1 MRTNKHGS
9 EARRK
14 SSPRHSIDW
23 RKRVAH
29 RGLGEESRSRPEP
42 EMEASKHKARS
53 QRSRSPFQEKPSRDR
68 SVSSS
73 ERVPSR
79 QHSEAQKRPP
89 PLKNQVESGR
99 CHLTEKNISVKQS
112 RILYCVLTSGTSE
125 TRKLVKV
132 PPTCIWPNVQDFCQL
147 FQLSEKDTIFC
158 AAPPSFDPFY
168 LDVYVAFLTKSTLLM
183 TSQNMKTMGGES
195 LFR

>member
-1 MRTNKHGS
+1 MSSQDGIIQLKFDWNTFDCIYIVPCIIAISILRNCSFYISDDKSDG
-9 EARRK
+9 RK
-14 SSPRHSIDW
+14 ISS
-23 RKRVAH
+23 
-29 RGLGEESRSRPEP
+29 
-42 EMEASKHKARS
+42 
-53 QRSRSPFQEKPSRDR
+53 
-68 SVSSS
+68 SVSAVLSINRDGKF
-73 ERVPSR
+73 E
-79 QHSEAQKRPP
+79 
-89 PLKNQVESGR
+89 LKNQVESGR
-99 CHLTEKNISVKQS
+99 CHLTEKQS